1 MLKFIKSNWF
11 IISSVTILTLICIWL
26 IKIDYFSYSV
36 NLTNILPSNTQLSIN
51 LNMSELNTTI
61 NQKSK
66 LTKDNI
72 INNIS
77 QTIIED
83 VKNTISKYNIN
94 WSDNIIN
101 LIEPEI
107 IYYITDTKNDWGLL
121 AKANNKKILAA
132 LQKSNDLTIATS
144 FNNSNIYK
152 LTTKD
157 ESTIFF
163 SFINNTIIAISSNQN
178 TIKDNI
184 NNYAN
189 KVDMSWQQR
198 FTIINLEPILKI
210 KINPKLK
217 SDSFHNPL
225 LAEFYKIIQP
235 ILLSSATELQINF
248 DQTGNYLL
256 WQISNIEANNYTASY
271 NKIDISNYLSY
282 VNFQPSMLIGL
293 NSPANTITQNIVKST
308 LFKSITNLSKV
319 ITGTDILNNLINQI
333 NKSIFIAV
341 NNSSTFLIV
350 INKED
355 LEIISS
361 TIYEILGKQTP
372 RSIQK
377 TLPDGTNYNELV
389 TDEASIK
396 KRLSSYKNVAITT
409 IFAPNANTTFNYYND
424 GDKVIISTDYDLLTQ
439 NIANNES
446 YENQCIINTPFAGLL
461 YIETLSNDG
470 ELKPY
475 KIDEFTVYDQSY
487 DKNIVIRG
495 CLKLK

>member
-1 MLKFIKSNWF
+1 MFKFIKSNWF

-36 NLTNILPSNTQLSIN
+36 DLTNILPSNTQLSIN

-72 INNIS
+72 INNAS
-77 QTIIED
+77 QTIIENI
-83 VKNTISKYNIN
+83 KNTISKYNIN

-107 IYYITDTKNDWGLL
+107 IYYITDKDNDWGLL
-121 AKANNKKILAA
+121 AKANNKKMLAA
-132 LQKSNDLTIATS
+132 LQKSDDLTMATS

-163 SFINNTIIAISSNQN
+163 SFINNSIIAISSNQN
-178 TIKDNI
+178 IVKDNI

-210 KINPKLK
+210 KINPQLK
-217 SDSFHNPL
+217 SDSFHNSL

-235 ILLSSATELQINF
+235 ILLSSTTELQINF

-256 WQISNIEANNYTASY
+256 WQISNIEANNYSASY

-282 VNFQPSMLIGL
+282 INFKPSMLIGL
-293 NSPANTITQNIVKST
+293 YSPANTLTQNIVRNT
-308 LFKSITNLSKV
+308 LFKSLTNLSK
-319 ITGTDILNNLINQI
+319 IMTGIDIINNLTRQI
-333 NKSIFIAV
+333 KKSILIAV
-341 NNSSTFLIV
+341 NNGSTFLIV
-350 INKED
+350 INEED

-372 RSIQK
+372 RSIEK
-377 TLPDGTNYNELV
+377 ILPDGTNYNELV
-389 TDEASIK
+389 TDESSIK
-396 KRLSSYKNVAITT
+396 KRLSSFKNIEITT
-409 IFAPNANTTFNYYND
+409 IFAPNANISFNYYKD

-446 YENQCIINTPFAGLL
+446 YENQCIVNTPFAELL
-461 YIETLSNDG
+461 YIDTLTNES

-475 KIDEFTVYDQSY
+475 NIDEFTVYDQSY

-495 CLKLK
+495 CLRLK